1 VAFDAF
7 SCPASTS
14 PATSDRSGQIL
25 YSLKNPCLVPLEK
38 PPVVTGHA
46 RVDKDTN
53 CSSPV
58 LPIFI
63 TPGDSSALECRS
75 HHFTLGDN
83 PDPAFGKLKLAA
95 ITVREI
101 EQLKAKV
108 LAAELSRKRA
118 NNILAVLS
126 KIIHYARDIGILET
140 VPTVKLLKLPP
151 AKFDFLTFD
160 ELEGL
165 LDGAG
170 VEPTFRAAILVG
182 AEAGLRMGEIIGLEW
197 DDVDF
202 RNRTLTVMRSEWQ
215 GHVGPPKGGRARTIP
230 LTERL
235 AEALKGEPHLRGPRI
250 FCLEGGEHWHRHNMR
265 KGLARACK
273 RAKLRAIG
281 WHVLRHTFCSHLA
294 MRGAVSKAIQELA
307 GHTTLAVT
315 LRYMHLAPSALRGAI
330 QLLDRPAWQNRAKT
344 GEQAEAINAQ
354 MGAKWSKPLQVSL
367 KGVLRGGRD
376 LNPRPPA

>member
-1 VAFDAF
+1 MAVVRDSTGRWRYRKQIRLTKERTIRISGTPVLNTKLEAEKAEREHIQRVLTAPPGEPSLEPKEVPTFDAF
-7 SCPASTS
+7 ADEFM
-14 PATSDRSGQIL
+14 ATYAKTNNRFSEQMAKLGIL
-25 YSLKNPCLVPLEK
+25 K
-38 PPVVTGHA
+38 
-46 RVDKDTN
+46 
-53 CSSPV
+53 
-58 LPIFI
+58 
-63 TPGDSSALECRS
+63 
-75 HHFTLGDN
+75 HHLR
-83 PDPAFGKLKLAA
+83 PAFGKLKLDA

-118 NNILAVLS
+118 NNIVAVLS
-126 KIIHYARDIGILET
+126 KILHYARDIGILES

-160 ELEGL
+160 ELESL
-165 LDGAG
+165 LDGAA
-170 VEPTFRAAILVG
+170 VEPIFRAAILVG

-197 DDVDF
+197 EDVDF

-235 AEALKGEPHLRGPRI
+235 IEALKGERHLRGPRV

-265 KGLARACK
+265 KGLDRACR
-273 RAKLRAIG
+273 RAKLRTFG

-294 MRGAVSKAIQELA
+294 MRGAVPKAIQELA

-315 LRYMHLAPSALRGAI
+315 LRYMHLAPSALRDAI
-330 QLLDRPAWQNRAKT
+330 QLLDRPTWQNRAKT
-344 GEQAEAINAQ
+344 GEPAEGTSAQ
-354 MGAKWSKPLQVSL
+354 MGAK
-367 KGVLRGGRD
+367 
-376 LNPRPPA
+376 

>member
-1 VAFDAF
+1 LNTKLEAEKAERENIQRVLTAPPDEPSLKPKEVPTFDAF
-7 SCPASTS
+7 ADEFM
-14 PATSDRSGQIL
+14 ATYAKTNNRFSEQMAKLGIL
-25 YSLKNPCLVPLEK
+25 K
-38 PPVVTGHA
+38 
-46 RVDKDTN
+46 
-53 CSSPV
+53 
-58 LPIFI
+58 
-63 TPGDSSALECRS
+63 
-75 HHFTLGDN
+75 HHLR
-83 PDPAFGKLKLAA
+83 PAFGKLKLDA

-126 KIIHYARDIGILET
+126 KILHYARDIGILEA

-165 LDGAG
+165 LDGAAM
-170 VEPTFRAAILVG
+170 EPAFRAAILVG

-235 AEALKGEPHLRGPRI
+235 AEALKGERHLRGPRI

-294 MRGAVSKAIQELA
+294 MRGAVPKAIQELA

-315 LRYMHLAPSALRGAI
+315 LRYMHLAPSALRDAI
-330 QLLDRPAWQNRAKT
+330 QLLDRPAWQNCAKT
-344 GEQAEAINAQ
+344 GEQAEAISAEL
-354 MGAKWSKPLQVSL
+354 GAK
-367 KGVLRGGRD
+367 
-376 LNPRPPA
+376 